1 MSRPSTGA
9 VALAIAAKDLRIE
22 WRSRVVVNQ
31 VLPFSGLVMV
41 MFALA
46 LDDDAMLQRT
56 AGGLVWLATL
66 FSLFLVV
73 QRAYA
78 VDTQDGA
85 LDAMRVAGVDMQ
97 AMFLGKSLALAAQ
110 LLVLEVLLFAV
121 AMVLYRVSPPTEGL
135 VLLVTAVITATAGLG
150 FVGTLYG
157 GLIAGAKGRDSLLPL
172 LLLPVVAPVLLGATR
187 ATESALRSG
196 GAVVSEGWP
205 WVAVL
210 VVFAGVFGVGG
221 LLSFGALIEE

>member
-1 MSRPSTGA
+1 MSRPGA

-22 WRSRVVVNQ
+22 WRSRVVINQ

-73 QRAYA
+73 QRAF
-78 VDTQDGA
+78 VIDTQDGA

-110 LLVLEVLLFAV
+110 LLILEVLLFAV
-121 AMVLYRVSPPTEGL
+121 AMVLYRVSPQVEGL
-135 VLLVTAVITATAGLG
+135 VLLVTVVITATAGLG

-157 GLIAGAKGRDSLLPL
+157 GMIAGAKGRDSLLPL

-210 VVFAGVFGVGG
+210 VVFAGLFGVGG

>member
-22 WRSRVVVNQ
+22 WRSRVVANQ

-97 AMFLGKSLALAAQ
+97 AMFLGKSLALAGQ

-121 AMVLYRVSPPTEGL
+121 AMVLYRVSPPGEGV
-135 VLLVTAVITATAGLG
+135 VLLVTAVITATAGLA